1 MKKSFLGLALM
12 AVLGIG
18 GAFAGNVKKSAL
30 ENPVFDKNG
39 CVEIT
44 LCTTEPIGPSC
55 AVPAELYVLD
65 DCNTPTPAYYR

>member
-1 MKKSFLGLALM
+1 MKKPLLTFALLATV
-12 AVLGIG
+12 AVG